1 MSIQNDLNTLNNMK
15 NFLGGS
21 FIEYLKPNIKS
32 KQNESVIKM
41 LEIAKDKP
49 ETYLELLPVAIFH
62 RNIEIIKYMVE
73 HCKITEADS
82 PYMKASSF
90 YNAILPDD
98 SKDKINDSKDY
109 LDVQIPFIIMS
120 GIGGDIEI
128 FNYLLKHKLISKKD
142 QIGVIGLSKKYKN
155 SFSSNV
161 IGACAYYGQK
171 DLLEFLLRNYKN
183 ELKINVTTTEKKVKN
198 TKYSFSKEYLGSTP
212 CLLAMEGPSSDTQ
225 TLEILKILKNYG
237 ANFEAVDFN
246 KDNLLHMATK
256 LKKIESAK
264 YIVEE
269 LNMKNL
275 VGEINKDKYTPLSL
289 AQHLNAESFISYFT
303 EKNKIDEKEI
313 EENVMSL
320 INEDYAHSVK
330 QSKKKKKKKG
340 KNYLQNKENQENLKE
355 EKKEESNEKKTD
367 NLPETQE
374 SKNENEIKDNNDNNN
389 EDEKKENEELIGES
403 KEEDEKKESE
413 KEEKEEKEVKEEK
426 EEKEEKGEKEN
437 KKIES
442 KKENQKSKIVKKSE
456 NGEKTESKTK
466 IEQKEIIGLTTK
478 KTKKKQKQL
487 AKLKANEEEEKS
499 ANNEKEE
506 GKDEKKVEEKKEA
519 SEPENKSK
527 LRSKKEKRIDKD
539 NDEIEKERKRREEE
553 EKEEEQ
559 RKKEEEEKEREEQ
572 RKKEEER
579 KREELRKKE
588 ERRKREEERKRR
600 EEERKRREEEER
612 KKREEE
618 EEKERKRKEEEER
631 KRREEEEEKMRKE
644 EEERKRREEEEERK
658 RREEEEEEEE
668 KEVSKSEEENIDNQI
683 SEKEEEANIEITKKE
698 YDQLNNNYLQL
709 EKKLKNLEK
718 EKMELT
724 SCLTK
729 LYLENKE
736 NSKIPP
742 SSNNEENIND
752 LMYLANKEIEE
763 KNRIINELEEKK
775 AMLDLK
781 NIQNFSNEKLK
792 MYKEFYVKNLEIIED
807 ALKKA

>member
-73 HCKITEADS
+73 HCKIMEADS

-98 SKDKINDSKDY
+98 SKDKISDSKDY

-128 FNYLLKHKLISKKD
+128 FNYLLKHKLISDKD

-183 ELKINVTTTEKKVKN
+183 ELKINVTTTEKKIKN
-198 TKYSFSKEYLGSTP
+198 TKYSFSKEYHGSTP
-212 CLLAMEGPSSDTQ
+212 CLLAMEGPSSDAQ

-246 KDNLLHMATK
+246 KDNLLHIATK

-320 INEDYAHSVK
+320 INEDYAHTIK

-340 KNYLQNKENQENLKE
+340 KNYFQNKENQENLKE
-355 EKKEESNEKKTD
+355 EKKEESNEEKTD

-374 SKNENEIKDNNDNNN
+374 TKNENEIKDNNDNNN
-389 EDEKKENEELIGES
+389 GYEKKENEELIGET

-413 KEEKEEKEVKEEK
+413 NEEKEENKEKEVKE
-426 EEKEEKGEKEN
+426 EKEN

-442 KKENQKSKIVKKSE
+442 KKENQKSKIIKKPE
-456 NGEKTESKTK
+456 NGEKIESKTK

-499 ANNEKEE
+499 ANNEKED
-506 GKDEKKVEEKKEA
+506 GKDEKKVEEKKET

-539 NDEIEKERKRREEE
+539 TDEIEKERKRREEE
-553 EKEEEQ
+553 EKEEQ

-579 KREELRKKE
+579 KREEQRKKE
-588 ERRKREEERKRR
+588 ERRRREEERKRR

-612 KKREEE
+612 KRREEE
-618 EEKERKRKEEEER
+618 ERKRKEEEER

-658 RREEEEEEEE
+658 RKEEEEEEE
-668 KEVSKSEEENIDNQI
+668 KETSKSEEENIDNQI

-752 LMYLANKEIEE
+752 LMYLANKELEE

-781 NIQNFSNEKLK
+781 NIQNLSNEKLK
-792 MYKEFYVKNLEIIED
+792 IYKEFYVKNLEIIED

>member
-426 EEKEEKGEKEN
+426 EEKGEKEN

-442 KKENQKSKIVKKSE
+442 KKENQKSKIVKKPE

-553 EKEEEQ
+553 E
-559 RKKEEEEKEREEQ
+559 
-572 RKKEEER
+572 
-579 KREELRKKE
+579 
-588 ERRKREEERKRR
+588 
-600 EEERKRREEEER
+600 R

-631 KRREEEEEKMRKE
+631 KRREEKEEKMRKE

-698 YDQLNNNYLQL
+698 YEQLNNNYLQL

>member
-62 RNIEIIKYMVE
+62 RNFEIIKYMIE
-73 HCKITEADS
+73 HCKIMEADS

-128 FNYLLKHKLISKKD
+128 FNYLLKHKLISDKD

-171 DLLEFLLRNYKN
+171 DLLEFLLKNYKN
-183 ELKINVTTTEKKVKN
+183 ELKINVTTTEKKIKN
-198 TKYSFSKEYLGSTP
+198 TKYSFSKEYYGTTP
-212 CLLAMEGPSSDTQ
+212 CLLAMEGPSSDAQ

-256 LKKIESAK
+256 LKKIESAR

-289 AQHLNAESFISYFT
+289 AQHLNAESFISYFA

-320 INEDYAHSVK
+320 LNEDYAHTVK

-340 KNYLQNKENQENLKE
+340 KYHLQNKENQENLKE
-355 EKKEESNEKKTD
+355 EKKEDSSEKKAD

-374 SKNENEIKDNNDNNN
+374 TKNENEIKENNDNNN
-389 EDEKKENEELIGES
+389 DEEKKENEELIGET
-403 KEEDEKKESE
+403 KEEEEKKESE
-413 KEEKEEKEVKEEK
+413 KEEKNDKE
-426 EEKEEKGEKEN
+426 EKEN
-437 KKIES
+437 KKNES
-442 KKENQKSKIVKKSE
+442 KKENQKSKIIKKPE
-456 NGEKTESKTK
+456 NREKTESKTK
-466 IEQKEIIGLTTK
+466 IEQQEIIGLTTK

-499 ANNEKEE
+499 VNNEKEE
-506 GKDEKKVEEKKEA
+506 EKDEEKKET
-519 SEPENKSK
+519 SEPENKGK

-553 EKEEEQ
+553 EKEKEEQ
-559 RKKEEEEKEREEQ
+559 RKREEEEKAREEE

-579 KREELRKKE
+579 KREEQRKKE
-588 ERRKREEERKRR
+588 ERRRREEERKRK

-618 EEKERKRKEEEER
+618 ERKRKEEEER

-644 EEERKRREEEEERK
+644 EEERKRREEEERK

-668 KEVSKSEEENIDNQI
+668 KEISKSEEENNDNQI
-683 SEKEEEANIEITKKE
+683 SEKEEEANKEITKKE

-736 NSKIPP
+736 NSKIPS

-752 LMYLANKEIEE
+752 LMYLANKELEE

>member
-73 HCKITEADS
+73 HCKIMEADS

-98 SKDKINDSKDY
+98 SKDKISDSKDY

-128 FNYLLKHKLISKKD
+128 FNYLLKHKLISDKD

-183 ELKINVTTTEKKVKN
+183 ELKINVTTTEKKIKN
-198 TKYSFSKEYLGSTP
+198 TKYSFSKEYHGSTP
-212 CLLAMEGPSSDTQ
+212 CLLAMEGPSSDAQ

-246 KDNLLHMATK
+246 KDNLLHIATK

-320 INEDYAHSVK
+320 INEDYAHTIK

-340 KNYLQNKENQENLKE
+340 KNYFQNKENQENLKE
-355 EKKEESNEKKTD
+355 EKKEESNEEKTD

-374 SKNENEIKDNNDNNN
+374 TKNENEIKDNNDNNN
-389 EDEKKENEELIGES
+389 GYEKKENEELIGET

-413 KEEKEEKEVKEEK
+413 NEEKEENKEKEVKE
-426 EEKEEKGEKEN
+426 EKEN

-442 KKENQKSKIVKKSE
+442 KKENQKSKIIKKPE
-456 NGEKTESKTK
+456 NGEKIESKTK

-499 ANNEKEE
+499 ANNEKED
-506 GKDEKKVEEKKEA
+506 GKDEKKVEEKKET

-539 NDEIEKERKRREEE
+539 TDEIEKERKRREEE
-553 EKEEEQ
+553 EKEEQ

-579 KREELRKKE
+579 KREEQRKKE
-588 ERRKREEERKRR
+588 ERRRREEERKRR

-618 EEKERKRKEEEER
+618 ERKRKEEEER

-658 RREEEEEEEE
+658 RKEEEEEEE
-668 KEVSKSEEENIDNQI
+668 KETSKSEEENIDNQI

-752 LMYLANKEIEE
+752 LMYLANKELEE

-781 NIQNFSNEKLK
+781 NIQNLSNEKLK
-792 MYKEFYVKNLEIIED
+792 IYKEFYVKNLEIIED